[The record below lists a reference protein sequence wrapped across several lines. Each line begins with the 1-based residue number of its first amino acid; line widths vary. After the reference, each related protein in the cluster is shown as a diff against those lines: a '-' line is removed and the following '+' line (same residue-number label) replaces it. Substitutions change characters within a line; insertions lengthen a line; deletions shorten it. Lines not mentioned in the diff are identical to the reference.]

1 MREIKFRVWYKG
13 ESRMYLDIRE
23 INFQK
28 KNIRCEHIKYP
39 EGANIFSFN
48 EIILMQFT
56 GLKDKNGQEIF
67 EGDIVSLLPLR
78 IGDPTVYAEIKFE
91 DGSFDMFGINR
102 PVNTKQIRFVREL
115 YVECLTNHVEVI
127 GNRFENPEL
136 LEKIK

>member
-1 MREIKFRVWYKG
+1 MREIKFRAW
-13 ESRMYLDIRE
+13 
-23 INFQK
+23 NK
-28 KNIRCEHIKYP
+28 KNKRMLFYDLIHSLRWKDVKTLTEKSLNWKPFECEI
-39 EGANIFSFN
+39 
-48 EIILMQFT
+48 MQFI

-115 YVECLTNHVEVI
+115 YVECITNHVEVI

-136 LEKIK
+136 LEDKK